1 MIAHFKRPKAG
12 IKAIKIGPILVAIYL
27 VVAKMAFNHHTPC
40 GDQNGFQLPQLG
52 LFNHHHFRLPQLLIT
67 TKFSIAKVLVAT
79 NFFCCQSFSHQ
90 NFYCHHKFQSLVD
103 LSNHRFFLFPQ
114 FFNAIFSIISKKTFA
129 CQIFNCY
136 TMIGWLNFGDGQQG
150 V

>member
-1 MIAHFKRPKAG
+1 VIAHFKRPKAG

-79 NFFCCQSFSHQ
+79 NFPLPKFWYPQ
-90 NFYCHHKFQSLVD
+90 NFQLQVEFFGHHKFFL
-103 LSNHRFFLFPQ
+103 LSKF
-114 FFNAIFSIISKKTFA
+114 
-129 CQIFNCY
+129 
-136 TMIGWLNFGDGQQG
+136 
-150 V
+150 